1 MGSGISIETDVDL
14 AYDFIATVDATSRGG
29 EKGMEILKTH
39 LQTNPRRL
47 LRVRLSR
54 SAMMHLRRKEI
65 VEMSDVIDT
74 NIRERSMGHIH
85 RRGIEFERA
94 VEQGILELGDTLL
107 HIAARRGDMNMCL
120 YLIEQGGD
128 RGILDANSRGY
139 IPAEVTSNKD
149 IERDLND
156 LALVFEVC
164 GARFELQDLAWGLLK
179 DVRRVWSCWMINSF
193 HEAGC
198 IVRALTQL
206 KRSDSTFFTTLSNL
220 LVRESQKI
228 GRKVHKRGL
237 EIAQTILYNTRY
249 NDELLSTSRKLK
261 ETGRSSMSGS
271 KQNTHRSSNSNNKSY
286 KEDDSD
292 ADNDDDQSKESSIIV
307 VDRII
312 DPSTIDLTK
321 PFNVDKIFE
330 AFTDKTSNDELWD
343 ICKEIFKYVCY
354 KDPYWEKPES

>member
-206 KRSDSTFFTTLSNL
+206 KRSDSTFFTSLSNL
-220 LVRESQKI
+220 VVRESQKNLDGKYI
-228 GRKVHKRGL
+228 
-237 EIAQTILYNTRY
+237 
-249 NDELLSTSRKLK
+249 
-261 ETGRSSMSGS
+261 
-271 KQNTHRSSNSNNKSY
+271 
-286 KEDDSD
+286 
-292 ADNDDDQSKESSIIV
+292 
-307 VDRII
+307 
-312 DPSTIDLTK
+312 
-321 PFNVDKIFE
+321 NVD
-330 AFTDKTSNDELWD
+330 
-343 ICKEIFKYVCY
+343 
-354 KDPYWEKPES
+354 

>member
-1 MGSGISIETDVDL
+1 
-14 AYDFIATVDATSRGG
+14 
-29 EKGMEILKTH
+29 
-39 LQTNPRRL
+39 
-47 LRVRLSR
+47 
-54 SAMMHLRRKEI
+54 
-65 VEMSDVIDT
+65 
-74 NIRERSMGHIH
+74 
-85 RRGIEFERA
+85 
-94 VEQGILELGDTLL
+94 
-107 HIAARRGDMNMCL
+107 MNMCL

-292 ADNDDDQSKESSIIV
+292 DDNNNI
-307 VDRII
+307 R
-312 DPSTIDLTK
+312 
-321 PFNVDKIFE
+321 
-330 AFTDKTSNDELWD
+330 
-343 ICKEIFKYVCY
+343 
-354 KDPYWEKPES
+354 